1 MDTFTLRIVATV
13 AVLIVAGVFVVYWPV
28 ISAKVAALLDRPG
41 RIVDHHAEQ
50 ALKTPLYY
58 RYWLT
63 RGDGPA
69 VEVSEAEYEIAAMVA
84 EVGGT
89 LDDSGLTYIAR
100 DGVRVVGFAL
110 LSTTPPQVSAVMP
123 GVDPE
128 PTSLYR
134 RGWNEDDVLAMVRS
148 IGVEPQP

>member
-1 MDTFTLRIVATV
+1 MDYLRITATV
-13 AVLIVAGVFVVYWPV
+13 AVLIVAGVFVAYWPV
-28 ISAKVAALLDRPG
+28 ISAKVATLLDRPG

-50 ALKTPLYY
+50 AFKTPLYY

-63 RGDGPA
+63 RGDEAA
-69 VEVSEAEYEIAAMVA
+69 VEVSEAEYDIAAMVA

-89 LDDSGLTYIAR
+89 LDDSALTYIAR

-128 PTSLYR
+128 PTTLYQ
-134 RGWNEDDVLAMVRS
+134 RGWNEDDVLAMARRA
-148 IGVEPQP
+148 GVERLP